1 MGKLVQGK
9 ELRNIIRLARYFP
22 GSNPFGATLTQ
33 LGATQIDALILVT
46 NQEKQEEEDRIKSL
60 QGTRVFRFD
69 DNKLPV
75 DDLPEEL

>member
-22 GSNPFGATLTQ
+22 GSNPFGPTLTQ
-33 LGATQIDALILVT
+33 LGASQMDALIIVM
-46 NQEKQEEEDRIKSL
+46 NQEIKDEEDRLKSA
-60 QGTRVFRFD
+60 QGTRVYRFD
-69 DNKLPV
+69 DDEFPV